1 MQYKM
6 SILVVLNKKNNVK
19 NNYILL
25 DLYISH
31 RNRIYVL
38 LTIYF

>member
-19 NNYILL
+19 IMTAP
-25 DLYISH
+25 D
-31 RNRIYVL
+31 
-38 LTIYF
+38 